1 VALGLER
8 GQGSERRSWD
18 MRRWGGV
25 LWVGLLAGVL
35 LLASCNGEATETVPA
50 EEVPPVAEGEGV
62 ATAEGVVEPARWT
75 ELRARSDGGKIVELA
90 VAEGDRVSEGD
101 LLLRIDPSDEEL
113 AVERAEAALARAE
126 AELARVKAAARPEE
140 IAVSEARLETARA
153 AVAEAEARRDRLSGG
168 ETEADI
174 AAAQAALAAA
184 MAEEKQ
190 AFYLHERTMECFTFT
205 WNNKEHTICPAL
217 GRPEESTR
225 YAWHAS
231 QDSLSAAEMQ
241 LKATQNQAGAQIRDA
256 NSAVMAAVAQE
267 SALQADLDLQKA
279 GSLPEEIAAAEAD
292 VGKAEASLQ
301 AAKAA
306 LAETSM
312 RAPFD
317 ATVVE
322 VTVEVGDTAAPGQ
335 VLVVLATLDQ
345 LRVRTKD
352 LMELDVVNVA
362 VGQPVRVTL
371 DALPDEPLGGRVTR
385 IGDQDE
391 DYRGDVTYPV
401 IVELLENSQELRW
414 GMTALVE
421 IGVE

>member
-1 VALGLER
+1 MEGR
-8 GQGSERRSWD
+8 GNDGRGWD
-18 MRRWGGV
+18 MRRWMGALGSAV
-25 LWVGLLAGVL
+25 LVGAL

-50 EEVPPVAEGEGV
+50 EEVPPVAEGEGI

-75 ELRARSDGGKIVELA
+75 ELRARSDGGKIVEVV

-101 LLLRIDPSDEEL
+101 LLVMIDPSDAEL
-113 AVERAEAALARAE
+113 AVEQAEAALARAA
-126 AELARVKAAARPEE
+126 AELARVRAAVRPEE
-140 IAVSEARLETARA
+140 IAVSEARLEAARA

-168 ETEADI
+168 ETQVDI
-174 AAAQAALAAA
+174 AAAEAALAAA

-190 AFYLHERTMECFTFT
+190 AFYLHERTMECFTFA
-205 WNNKEHTICPAL
+205 WDNKDHTICPAL
-217 GRPEESTR
+217 GRPEEGAR

-231 QDSLSAAEMQ
+231 QDSLSAAEME

-256 NSAVMAAVAQE
+256 NAAVVAAIAQE
-267 SALQADLDLQKA
+267 SALQADLDLQRA

-292 VGKAEASLQ
+292 VGKAEASLE

-306 LAETSM
+306 LANTWM

-317 ATVVE
+317 STVVE
-322 VTVEVGDTAAPGQ
+322 VTVEAGDTAAPAE
-335 VLVVLATLDQ
+335 VLVVVATLDQ
-345 LRVRTKD
+345 PRVRTKD
-352 LMELDVVNVA
+352 LIELDVVNVA

-371 DALPDEPLGGRVTR
+371 DALPDEPLEGQVVR

-401 IVELLENSQELRW
+401 IVELLQDVRELRW

-421 IGVE
+421 IGIE